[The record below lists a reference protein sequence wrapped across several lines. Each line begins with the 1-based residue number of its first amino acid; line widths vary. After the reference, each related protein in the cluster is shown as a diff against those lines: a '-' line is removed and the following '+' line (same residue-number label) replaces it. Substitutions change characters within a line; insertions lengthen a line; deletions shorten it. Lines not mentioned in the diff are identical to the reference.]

1 MPQRAL
7 SNGVLLNGVLALQK
21 LAVSNTPTLSA
32 RGVKFVEDQR
42 KPSDFGYNASLYDK
56 SLRPDGIIK
65 IATAENSLLNT
76 ELLEYFN
83 THFKLTP
90 SHLKYRSSLVDGYV
104 NSTED
109 VLPPYYT
116 TYFKPRVP
124 IKAEHCVHADGIG
137 SLLAQVFWALCG
149 AGDGVLMATPYY
161 DSYPRD
167 IVYPAQ
173 AKVVA
178 AHVPADVDPLSK
190 GIIPYMRKEL
200 EDSDNKIRVIILCN
214 PQNPLAN
221 AYPEEM
227 VVEYAKLAE
236 EFNVHLLV
244 DEVYGL
250 QVFSS
255 KYVPNPTPF
264 KSIMSVD
271 LPSSIDLS
279 RIHVVLGP
287 TKDFGSS
294 GLKLGSLI
302 SQNNPDL
309 LTSVRRAVQAV
320 PMSSATDALFTAVLG
335 DVEFREWFLEE
346 NRNRLRTAFERVG
359 DWCTFHKLPFVPASA
374 GVFFIIDLEPV
385 LPSAPTPYERAVKGF
400 EKMRD
405 AGVYLIPTS
414 ISEDPIGTRYRMT
427 FTLPPDT
434 MLLALRRIEKAFGLE
449 KWPSLGTRSSRDKL

>member
-1 MPQRAL
+1 MPQRVFPNEIL
-7 SNGVLLNGVLALQK
+7 PNGVSSLDK
-21 LAVSNTPTLSA
+21 LAVSEKPVLSDRGA
-32 RGVKFVEDQR
+32 RFVEELR
-42 KPSDFGYNASLYDK
+42 KPSDFGFNATLYDK
-56 SLRPDGIIK
+56 SRSPDGIIK
-65 IATAENSLLNT
+65 LATAENSLLNT

-109 VLPPYYT
+109 ILPPYYT

-124 IKAEHCVHADGIG
+124 IKSEHCVHADGIG
-137 SLLAQVFWALCG
+137 SILVQIFWALCEV
-149 AGDGVLMATPYY
+149 GDGVLVATPYY

-173 AKVVA
+173 AKVVPA
-178 AHVPADVDPLSK
+178 RVPADVDPLSK
-190 GIIPYMRKEL
+190 EIIPYLRKEL
-200 EDSDNKIRVIILCN
+200 ENPENKIKVIMLCN

-255 KYVPNPTPF
+255 RYVPNPTPF
-264 KSIMSVD
+264 KSILSID
-271 LPSSIDLS
+271 LPSSVDLS

-302 SQNNPDL
+302 SQNNPEL

-346 NRNRLRTAFERVG
+346 NRRRLAIAFERAG
-359 DWCTFHKLPFVPASA
+359 DWCTFHKLAFIPASA
-374 GVFFIIDLEPV
+374 GVFFIVDLEPV
-385 LPSAPTPYERAVKGF
+385 LPPASTPYERVVKGF

-405 AGVYLIPTS
+405 AGVYLVPTS
-414 ISEDPIGTRYRMT
+414 ISEDPVGTRYRMT

-434 MLLALRRIEKAFGLE
+434 MTVALRRIEKAFGLE
-449 KWPSLGTRSSRDKL
+449 KWPGLGDVE